1 MGLGVSLLLVA
12 VGAVL
17 TWAIDPT
24 GETPVN
30 LGVVGVVLMLVGLV
44 GFLLSLLFWS
54 SWAGPGAR
62 NRRAYVADAGPD
74 VVVDERPRYV
84 ERRVVE
90 RPARRRTTV
99 VEHDG
104 PDAY

>member
-24 GETPVN
+24 GDTPVN

-44 GFLLSLLFWS
+44 GFLLSLLFWN
-54 SWAGPGAR
+54 SWAGPGR
-62 NRRAYVADAGPD
+62 RRASVADAGPD

-104 PDAY
+104 PDVY